1 MTFFIYSRLQHTPR
15 ASGQRVKNCH
25 ITYEYTVKKETEA
38 SARGPSCTVYYV
50 YFRGLPWN
58 LSKFWGIP
66 RSISKSWNVSKYTY
80 TNILFTT
87 WSPRLPSLFTVYHSD
102 IAEIEITILV
112 TESVSM
118 TVKLLVRLQVGCS
131 LNWRCLLQHSQHKH
145 ILCLPLEN

>member
-25 ITYEYTVKKETEA
+25 ITYEYTVKKETEV

-66 RSISKSWNVSKYTY
+66 RSISKSWNVSKYT
-80 TNILFTT
+80 
-87 WSPRLPSLFTVYHSD
+87 VYN
-102 IAEIEITILV
+102 LV
-112 TESVSM
+112 PEASVTFHSVSFRYCGNWDNNSRDW
-118 TVKLLVRLQVGCS
+118 VRFNDGKIIGPTTGRLFAELAVSSSAQS
-131 LNWRCLLQHSQHKH
+131 A
-145 ILCLPLEN
+145 

>member
-1 MTFFIYSRLQHTPR
+1 MFMTFFIYSRLQHTPR

-38 SARGPSCTVYYV
+38 SARGPSCILRSTYTFEVYLETYLSFEA
-50 YFRGLPWN
+50 YLEAFQN
-58 LSKFWGIP
+58 LEMF
-66 RSISKSWNVSKYTY
+66 RSIQ
-80 TNILFTT
+80 FTT

-102 IAEIEITILV
+102 IAEIEITNLV